1 MHTDIAPKEMPT
13 GSANYP
19 AGHTDSQ
26 IVPNPADAGKA
37 FANLAARFA
46 LAGHILSYSNPAD
59 GAGMYYAVRWGMS
72 RALPD
77 LQAAAHFLAQ
87 IGGGNV

>member
-1 MHTDIAPKEMPT
+1 MHTDTMPKEMPT

-19 AGHTDSQ
+19 AGHTDSL
-26 IVPNPADAGKA
+26 IVPNPAGAGND
-37 FANLAARFA
+37 FASLAARFA
-46 LAGHILSYSNPAD
+46 LAGHTLMRSNPAD
-59 GAGMYYAVRWGMS
+59 GAALYYAGRWGLS

-87 IGGGNV
+87 IGGKP